1 MIDIFIPVLFM
12 CLNGNCEFMQ
22 AKIHYR
28 NEEKCRDSIEEQKI
42 YMLTMVKK
50 TGKKEFDVL
59 EGTCINAKVD
69 GLKGM
74 V

>member
-59 EGTCINAKVD
+59 EGTCITTKVD
-69 GLKGM
+69 DLKGM

>member
-1 MIDIFIPVLFM
+1 MPEHIRSAEISFPILKDRT
-12 CLNGNCEFMQ
+12 E
-22 AKIHYR
+22 
-28 NEEKCRDSIEEQKI
+28 IEEQKT

-69 GLKGM
+69 DMKNK

>member
-28 NEEKCRDSIEEQKI
+28 SEEKCQDSIEEQKK
-42 YMLTMVKK
+42 YMVNILKK
-50 TGKKEFDVL
+50 GGKQEFELL

-69 GLKGM
+69 DLKGM

>member
-28 NEEKCRDSIEEQKI
+28 SKEKCMTAIEEQKT

-50 TGKKEFDVL
+50 TGKQEFEVL

-69 GLKGM
+69 DMKNK

>member
-28 NEEKCRDSIEEQKI
+28 NEEKCRESIEEQKI

-69 GLKGM
+69 DMKNK